1 MEYVF
6 EFKTKNEKDEEAE
19 EKKTNKVVVDVRDT
33 VNSKMTI
40 LETVAV
46 AVLFLMCC
54 IFIIMSFFISLKS
67 ISCLIG
73 IVSSILG
80 LVLALLFVNLLGE
93 PRDIR
98 KIKKILEHKE
108 YTILNANKYEFYYT
122 DEEGVYRKIDISY
135 YKNVLHWNKNY
146 IKIKLTNHKIIK
158 YLPK

>member
-6 EFKTKNEKDEEAE
+6 EFKVKNEKDEEVE

-54 IFIIMSFFISLKS
+54 IFIIMSFFISSES
-67 ISCLIG
+67 ISCIVGIIG
-73 IVSSILG
+73 SVLG
-80 LVLALLFVNLLGE
+80 LFLVFLFNHLLCE
-93 PRDIR
+93 PRNVR
-98 KIKKILEHKE
+98 KIKKIVEQKE
-108 YTILNANKYEFYYT
+108 YTILNVNKDRFYYT
-122 DEEGVYRKIDISY
+122 DKEGVYRKIDISY
-135 YKNVLHWNKNY
+135 YKNVLHWNKDY
-146 IKIKLTNHKIIK
+146 TKIKLTNHKIIK

>member
-1 MEYVF
+1 MLHF
-6 EFKTKNEKDEEAE
+6 H
-19 EKKTNKVVVDVRDT
+19 
-33 VNSKMTI
+33 
-40 LETVAV
+40 
-46 AVLFLMCC
+46 
-54 IFIIMSFFISLKS
+54 SLKS

-80 LVLALLFVNLLGE
+80 LVLALLFVNLLCE

-135 YKNVLHWNKNY
+135 YKNVLNWNKNY

>member
-6 EFKTKNEKDEEAE
+6 EFKTKNEKDEKVE

-67 ISCLIG
+67 ISYLIG

-122 DEEGVYRKIDISY
+122 DVYRKIDISY